1 MAAASRMQ
9 TPGFVSVKSGGNNT
23 PMLCFH
29 TQLKDNRSSQS
40 VSEYQLTELENKK
53 ITFCGIGAVKC
64 DSCFSS
70 TMSNG
75 KSTLVA
81 K

>member
-1 MAAASRMQ
+1 MQ
-9 TPGFVSVKSGGNNT
+9 TPSFVSVKSGGNNT
-23 PMLCFH
+23 PMLSFH
-29 TQLKDNRSSQS
+29 THFKDNRSFQS
-40 VSEYQLTELENKK
+40 VSEYQLTGLENKK
-53 ITFCGIGAVKC
+53 ITFCGTGAVKC

-70 TMSNG
+70 TMANG